1 MKKLFASTFD
11 KSQELMCLELLI
23 EDDGSIYTRE
33 TVATYKTGCRQA
45 WKKTW
50 AFTALHKRDIIG
62 KMTRADRVGEPLEIM
77 FRGHMLHRVK
87 CTNNIGPRKVKV

>member
-1 MKKLFASTFD
+1 MKQLFASTFD

-33 TVATYKTGCRQA
+33 TVAAYRDGERVA
-45 WKKTW
+45 WKKVW
-50 AFTALHKRDIIG
+50 KFTTLHKRDIIG
-62 KMTRADRVGEPLEIM
+62 KMTRADKDGEPLEIM
-77 FRGHMLHRVK
+77 FRGHTLQRVK